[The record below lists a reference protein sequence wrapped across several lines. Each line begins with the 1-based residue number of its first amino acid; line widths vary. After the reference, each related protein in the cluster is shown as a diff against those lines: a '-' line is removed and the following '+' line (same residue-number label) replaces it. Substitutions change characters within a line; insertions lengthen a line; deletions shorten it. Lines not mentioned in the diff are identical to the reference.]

1 MLASILK
8 LVSVGVSTLYAA
20 PAVVVTGPLRGGD
33 IAYNL
38 AQCWAAFNLWAFGIN
53 VRPRRLAAL
62 DPDRPYIFMS
72 NHRSQLDP
80 LAVIAALP
88 DFQLRWVAKK
98 ELVDVPIFGW
108 ALQGGGHIIIDR
120 SDHRQAIATLR
131 AAREQMLAGVSVVIF
146 PEGTRSSDEQ
156 GLLPLKKGG
165 FMLALET
172 GFPIVP
178 IAIRGSHKLLP
189 KGSWHIGRGDIEVV
203 IGKPIEVVDATREEL
218 MARVRAFLQEHLDL
232 PAAAPASSN
241 GRPIAEAM

>member
-1 MLASILK
+1 MVASILK
-8 LVSVGVSTLYAA
+8 LVSVGVSTLVSA
-20 PAVVVTGPLRGGD
+20 PAMVATGPLRDGD
-33 IAYNL
+33 IAYHL

-62 DPDRPYIFMS
+62 HPNSPYIFMS

-80 LAVIAALP
+80 LAVVAALP

-98 ELVDVPIFGW
+98 ELTGVPIFGW
-108 ALQGGGHIIIDR
+108 ALQSGGHIIIDR
-120 SDHRQAIATLR
+120 SDQRQAIATLR

-178 IAIRGSHKLLP
+178 VAIRGSHALLP
-189 KGSWHIGRGDIEVV
+189 KGSWHISEGDIEVV
-203 IGKPIEVVDATREEL
+203 IGKPIDVAGSSREEL
-218 MARVRAFLQEHLDL
+218 MARVRGFLQEHLDL
-232 PAAAPASSN
+232 PAASN

>member
-1 MLASILK
+1 VVASILK
-8 LVSVGVSTLYAA
+8 LISVGVSTLSAA
-20 PAVVVTGPLRGGD
+20 SAIVITGPLRDGD
-33 IAYNL
+33 IAYHL

-62 DPDRPYIFMS
+62 DPKRPYIFMS

-98 ELVDVPIFGW
+98 ELIDVPVFGW
-108 ALQGGGHIIIDR
+108 ALQRGGHIVIDR
-120 SDHRQAIATLR
+120 SDQRQAITTLR

-146 PEGTRSSDEQ
+146 PEGTRSSAEQ

-178 IAIRGSHKLLP
+178 VAIRGSHALLP
-189 KGSWHIGRGDIEVV
+189 KGSWHIREGDIEVV
-203 IGKPIEVVDATREEL
+203 IGKPIEVAGTTREEL
-218 MARVRAFLQEHLDL
+218 MTRVQAFLQEHLDL
-232 PAAAPASSN
+232 PAPARSN